1 MMLIDLLLL
10 GSLSFIPTSSK
21 VRMLVNSD
29 FKELLSTFNDHQV
42 KYLVVGGYAVIK
54 YAEPR
59 YTKDIDLWVG
69 ADKDNATAVYAALRA
84 FGAPLTGL
92 TEDDFAHEGY
102 FYQMG
107 VAPVR
112 VDILM
117 SIPGLRFGQAWE
129 RRVMVDFDGIM
140 VPFIAKQDLITS
152 KIATGR
158 PQDLIDAQLLTETD
172 ED

>member
-1 MMLIDLLLL
+1 M
-10 GSLSFIPTSSK
+10 
-21 VRMLVNSD
+21 NSD

-59 YTKDIDLWVG
+59 YTKDIDLWVK
-69 ADKDNATAVYAALRA
+69 ADKDNAAAVYKALRT

-92 TEDDFAHEGY
+92 TEDDFSHEGY

-112 VDILM
+112 VDLLM
-117 SIPGLRFGQAWE
+117 SIPGLEFEQAWD

-140 VPFIAKQDLITS
+140 VPFISKQDLIKS
-152 KIATGR
+152 KKASGR
-158 PQDLIDAQLLTETD
+158 PQDLIDAQLLIETD
-172 ED
+172 EG

>member
-1 MMLIDLLLL
+1 MI
-10 GSLSFIPTSSK
+10 
-21 VRMLVNSD
+21 NSD

-42 KYLVVGGYAVIK
+42 RYLVVGGYAVIK

-59 YTKDIDLWVG
+59 YTKDIDLWVS
-69 ADKDNATAVYAALRA
+69 ADNDNAIAVYKALRT
-84 FGAPLTGL
+84 FGAPLAGL
-92 TEDDFAHEGY
+92 TEEDFAHEGY

-117 SIPGLRFGQAWE
+117 SIPGLKFDDAWE
-129 RRVMVDFDGIM
+129 RRVMVDFDGVM
-140 VPFIAKQDLITS
+140 VPFISKQDLITS

-158 PQDLIDAQLLTETD
+158 PQDLIDAHLLKEAD

>member
-1 MMLIDLLLL
+1 
-10 GSLSFIPTSSK
+10 
-21 VRMLVNSD
+21 MLVNSD
-29 FKELLSTFNDHQV
+29 FKELLSAFNDHQV
-42 KYLVVGGYAVIK
+42 KYLVVGGYAVMK

-69 ADKDNATAVYAALRA
+69 ADNTNAAAVYAALRA
-84 FGAPLTGL
+84 FGAPLEEM

-117 SIPGLRFGQAWE
+117 SITGLRFEQAWE
-129 RRVMVDFDGIM
+129 RRVIVDFDGVT
-140 VPFIAKQDLITS
+140 VPFISKQDLIAS
-152 KIATGR
+152 KLATGR
-158 PQDLIDAQLLTETD
+158 PQDLIDAQLLRD
-172 ED
+172 AGED

>member
-1 MMLIDLLLL
+1 MPRDSPLP
-10 GSLSFIPTSSK
+10 GSLSSTPTSSK

-29 FKELLSTFNDHQV
+29 FKELLSVFNDHQV
-42 KYLVVGGYAVIK
+42 KYPVVGGYAVIK

-59 YTKDIDLWVG
+59 YTKDIDLWVS
-69 ADKDNATAVYAALRA
+69 ADDDNAAAVYKALRA

-92 TEDDFAHEGY
+92 TADDFAREGY
-102 FYQMG
+102 FYQLG

-117 SIPGLRFGQAWE
+117 SIAGLKFDEAWE
-129 RRVMVDFDGIM
+129 RRVAVDFDGVI
-140 VPFIAKQDLITS
+140 VPFISKQDLITS

-158 PQDLIDAQLLTETD
+158 PQDLIDAQLLRETD

>member
-1 MMLIDLLLL
+1 
-10 GSLSFIPTSSK
+10 
-21 VRMLVNSD
+21 MLVNSD

-59 YTKDIDLWVG
+59 YTKDIDLWIS
-69 ADKDNATAVYAALRA
+69 ADQANAAAVYKALRL

-92 TEDDFAHEGY
+92 TEDDFAQEGR

-117 SIPGLRFGQAWE
+117 SIPGLHFEQAWE
-129 RRVMVDFDGIM
+129 RRVLVDFDGVM
-140 VPFIAKQDLITS
+140 VPFISKQDLITS
-152 KIATGR
+152 KIAAGR
-158 PQDLIDAQLLTETD
+158 PQDLIDAQLLRETD

>member
-1 MMLIDLLLL
+1 
-10 GSLSFIPTSSK
+10 
-21 VRMLVNSD
+21 MLVNSD
-29 FKELLSTFNDHQV
+29 FRELLRTFNDHQV

-59 YTKDIDLWVG
+59 YTKDIDLWVS
-69 ADKDNATAVYAALRA
+69 ADKDNAAAVYKALRA

-107 VAPVR
+107 VAPLR
-112 VDILM
+112 ADILM
-117 SIPGLRFGQAWE
+117 SIPGLKFDEAWE

-140 VPFIAKQDLITS
+140 VQFISKQDLITS
-152 KIATGR
+152 KIASGR
-158 PQDLIDAQLLTETD
+158 PQDLIDAQLLRETD